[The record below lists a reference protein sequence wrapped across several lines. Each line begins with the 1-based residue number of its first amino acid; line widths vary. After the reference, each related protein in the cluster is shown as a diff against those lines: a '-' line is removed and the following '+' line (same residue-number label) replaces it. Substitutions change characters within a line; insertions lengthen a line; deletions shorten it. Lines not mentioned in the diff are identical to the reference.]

1 MTKNVSGGKRA
12 KGFARKHLSGGGG
25 GTGRLRLPTCDLE
38 QVGIVVKMNGNGM
51 FFVRISTGQELLGQI
66 RGRFR
71 GRSKRDNYV
80 CLGTIVLVGL
90 REWEGDTISKCDLLE
105 VYTSDESAALSSAID
120 LSWTVGIVSCK
131 GTQPLGTE
139 GGGASDDFVFS
150 NDSGCTLQEEDI
162 METETHNTK
171 SAPDATTH
179 IGNIN
184 VDDI

>member
-25 GTGRLRLPTCDLE
+25 GGAGRLRLPTCDLE
-38 QVGIVVKMNGNGM
+38 QVGVVVKMNGNGM
-51 FFVRISTGQELLGQI
+51 FFVRISTGQDLLGQI

-80 CLGTIVLVGL
+80 CMGAIVLVGL

-105 VYTSDESAALSSAID
+105 VYTSDESAALSASLD
-120 LSWTVGIVSCK
+120 LSWTIGVVSSGGTHGSATDGVG
-131 GTQPLGTE
+131 G
-139 GGGASDDFVFS
+139 DDFVFS
-150 NDSGCTLQEEDI
+150 SETGCKLPEDDDN
-162 METETHNTK
+162 EDGPTTSNTK
-171 SAPDATTH
+171 SDTATY
-179 IGNIN
+179 IGDIN